1 MISVFDIGSNTIR
14 LVTYEKGEKISNI
27 GVTSEI
33 LNDTQDEILTE
44 KGTQKLCDTI
54 SFLKEKSGGIK
65 SYAFATFAFR
75 ELKNRDEVKK
85 IIFEKTGVDVEI
97 LSGRDEAECD
107 FYGLMQSIPKN
118 ESGIGVDLGGG
129 SAQIFSFEEGR
140 LNFYESYP
148 IGCNKLKKKFV
159 EKIFP
164 NAEEERAIDEYIE
177 EKLSGLTLTEGKLY
191 MMGGTAKTAARLYG
205 FLNGSE
211 NSYTMKAEK
220 IPEIIEFIEE
230 APEDVMRNVLKTRYD
245 NIVVGIIIMEKIA
258 KFFKADK
265 IHIEKCGVREGYLY
279 KKGH

>member
-1 MISVFDIGSNTIR
+1 MIAVFDIGSNTIR
-14 LVTYEKGEKISNI
+14 LVTYEKGKKISNV

-33 LNDTQDEILTE
+33 LNDTQEGVLTQ

-54 SFLKEKSGGIK
+54 SFLKEKSGGVK

-75 ELKNRDEVKK
+75 ELKNREEVKN

-107 FYGLMQSIPKN
+107 FYGLMQSIPEN
-118 ESGIGVDLGGG
+118 ESGVGVDLGGG
-129 SAQIFSFEEGR
+129 SAQIFSFEKGK

-159 EKIFP
+159 EGTFP
-164 NAEEERAIDEYIE
+164 KAEEERAIDEYIE
-177 EKLSGLTLTEGKLY
+177 EKLSGFEKAEGKLY

-211 NSYTMKAEK
+211 NSYVMETEK
-220 IPEIIEFIEE
+220 IPGIIEFIEE
-230 APEDVMRNVLKTRYD
+230 APEDVMRNVLRTRYD